1 VGARNR
7 VVAMAAAPFEAEVP
21 GGLLRGFVAGDGERV
36 LVLHGGPGLPWT
48 YLRPL
53 VDELAAGHR
62 VAVYQQRGLAPST
75 AGAPYEVATQAED
88 VVAVLAALG
97 WERAAVIGHSWGGH
111 LLMHV
116 LAARPGRITAALVVD
131 TLGAVGDGGEA
142 AFDDE
147 LLRRTPPQDVE
158 RVQHL
163 ERQAMAGAGSEADLA
178 ESMRLLWP
186 AYFADPAAAP
196 PAPELTLSVEAY
208 AATFASL
215 HAELPALA
223 ARIAGLEVPTLFLH
237 GGGGPMPV
245 SASSDSARVIGA
257 AAGVEI
263 LERAGHFPWLE
274 LPGCVGEALDGL
286 LRRAGEGSA

>member
-1 VGARNR
+1 VGARTR
-7 VVAMAAAPFEAEVP
+7 VVAMPAAQFEAEVP
-21 GGLLRGFVAGDGERV
+21 GGLLRGLVAGDGERV
-36 LVLHGGPGLPWT
+36 LLLHGGPGLPWT
-48 YLRPL
+48 YLQPL

-75 AGAPYEVATQAED
+75 AGAPYDVATQAED

-116 LAARPGRITAALVVD
+116 LAARPGCVRAALILD

-158 RVQHL
+158 RVEHL

-245 SASSDSARVIGA
+245 SASGDSARVIGA
-257 AAGVEI
+257 AAEI
-263 LERAGHFPWLE
+263 EVLERAGHFPWLE
-274 LPGCVGEALDGL
+274 LPGCVGEALDRL